1 MHCKLTKT
9 KLTNIIEHPFFGSS
23 CLVVFLLL
31 FFYYAQNECYARNNT
46 LQRVTDSNNFQKTTG
61 SNDFQR
67 VTDSIDVQIVTD
79 SNGRKISVDQPFERI
94 ISLYGAHTENLFFI
108 GRDREIIGVSR
119 RESWPEAAKEKPWFS
134 YHDGPEKFIG
144 AAPDLVLIR
153 PMIER
158 GYPALI
164 KRLEKSGITVLS
176 LQPANV
182 DEMYDYWLTLGVLT
196 GKEREARAMVS
207 AFQNKAA
214 YYQSLTASIGKE
226 QRKKVYFE
234 AIHSKM
240 KTFTPGSM
248 ALFALKTAGGINVA
262 ADAKASRGTNIGNYG
277 KERILSHASE
287 IDVFLAQ
294 RGVMNYTS
302 VEIIKGESGF
312 GIIKAVKNNQIYIID
327 EMTVSRPCFRLL
339 QGIERIGKILYPEQF

>member
-9 KLTNIIEHPFFGSS
+9 KLTNIIEYPFFGSS

-67 VTDSIDVQIVTD
+67 VTDSIDVQSVTD

-94 ISLYGAHTENLFFI
+94 ISLYGAHTENLFFL
-108 GRDREIIGVSR
+108 GLDREIIGVSR
-119 RESWPEAAKEKPWFS
+119 RESWPEAAKGKPWFS

-240 KTFTPGSM
+240 KTFTHVSIS
-248 ALFALKTAGGINVA
+248 LFDIN
-262 ADAKASRGTNIGNYG
+262 S
-277 KERILSHASE
+277 S
-287 IDVFLAQ
+287 
-294 RGVMNYTS
+294 
-302 VEIIKGESGF
+302 
-312 GIIKAVKNNQIYIID
+312 
-327 EMTVSRPCFRLL
+327 
-339 QGIERIGKILYPEQF
+339 